1 MSLDQSYLGPMDWAG
16 AWGRPKCRGGGRAV
30 ILDTAELDGLGI
42 PDLFIHVCFGRAL
55 LLGKM
60 CLPST
65 FHLDSD

>member
-1 MSLDQSYLGPMDWAG
+1 ML
-16 AWGRPKCRGGGRAV
+16 RGEPEVQRRWEGSV
-30 ILDTAELDGLGI
+30 IWDTVEVDGLGI
-42 PDLFIHVCFGRAL
+42 PDLFILVCFGRAL